1 VDGGVLQTYKPGSV
15 PLPEGRAVTIYL
27 AQPPAVKPA
36 EVRFWRSGVTAAVK
50 QPTRGRAGRL
60 SPPIWPCS
68 RWGLAAAASP
78 QTAGR
83 SYRPISPLSFP
94 YGEDGMFLCHFPFPM
109 QVLRTGIG
117 TWELPSTLPR
127 GARTFLPPPHAGRT
141 AVTQSAWPSVSN
153 FSIGHISGANGGC
166 SRVDIHISRAIKN
179 GRLYRPFTFSGRCP
193 TYPGKSM
200 RPQLLQRT
208 TWCPPRTRCCWCV
221 GRDILQ
227 PWQSPRSTLATA
239 NPPLDFRSNSY
250 CWSDEGSRPSV
261 SLDR

>member
-1 VDGGVLQTYKPGSV
+1 MDRLRRCPGRGRARVWVNHNRCRWIQQPLGRKLRHRRDLSRTLSRGGPSVDGGVLQTYKPGSV

-141 AVTQSAWPSVSN
+141 AVTQSA
-153 FSIGHISGANGGC
+153 
-166 SRVDIHISRAIKN
+166 
-179 GRLYRPFTFSGRCP
+179 
-193 TYPGKSM
+193 
-200 RPQLLQRT
+200 
-208 TWCPPRTRCCWCV
+208 
-221 GRDILQ
+221 
-227 PWQSPRSTLATA
+227 
-239 NPPLDFRSNSY
+239 
-250 CWSDEGSRPSV
+250 
-261 SLDR
+261 

>member
-1 VDGGVLQTYKPGSV
+1 MDRLRRCPGRGRARVWVNHNRCHWIQQPLGRKLRHRRDLSQTLSRGGPSVDGGVLQTYKPGSV

-50 QPTRGRAGRL
+50 RPTRGRAGRL

-141 AVTQSAWPSVSN
+141 AVTQSA
-153 FSIGHISGANGGC
+153 
-166 SRVDIHISRAIKN
+166 
-179 GRLYRPFTFSGRCP
+179 
-193 TYPGKSM
+193 
-200 RPQLLQRT
+200 
-208 TWCPPRTRCCWCV
+208 
-221 GRDILQ
+221 
-227 PWQSPRSTLATA
+227 
-239 NPPLDFRSNSY
+239 
-250 CWSDEGSRPSV
+250 
-261 SLDR
+261 